1 MTKKAIVICGYLA
14 SGKSTFALRLAREL
28 NVPYLIKDTFKSAI
42 CRDLP
47 IEDRSASSRFSAATF
62 NAMLYMAERLM
73 EAGAPVILEGN
84 FVPAGVKPVDEA
96 GELRGLMEKYG
107 YSSLTY
113 KFTGDTAVL
122 YRRFIEREN
131 TPGRGR
137 ANRIGGEVSQETFD
151 SWCRAMDGFGLGGE
165 TVEVDATDF
174 ASVDYD
180 RLIRAAMPPRT

>member
-62 NAMLYMAERLM
+62 NAMLYVAERLM

-96 GELRGLMEKYG
+96 GEDRK
-107 YSSLTY
+107 
-113 KFTGDTAVL
+113 
-122 YRRFIEREN
+122 
-131 TPGRGR
+131 
-137 ANRIGGEVSQETFD
+137 
-151 SWCRAMDGFGLGGE
+151 
-165 TVEVDATDF
+165 
-174 ASVDYD
+174 SVV
-180 RLIRAAMPPRT
+180 